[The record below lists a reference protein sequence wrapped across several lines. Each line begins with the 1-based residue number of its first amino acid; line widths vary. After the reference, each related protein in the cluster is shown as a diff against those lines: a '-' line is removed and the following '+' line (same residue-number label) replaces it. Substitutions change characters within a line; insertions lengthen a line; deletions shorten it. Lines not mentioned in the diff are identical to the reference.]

1 MNRRQILKLALL
13 PVAEPLAGA
22 CGSAPAP
29 GGQAFDRFFLPIL
42 RGFLR
47 NSIRTST
54 SYAVCDFPQGTILRA
69 TVAKS
74 GRTYT
79 SVSRM
84 LPAIAAWLAGG
95 REQWIEV
102 EGRRVD
108 LLEVVAATF
117 RNAFDPSHPDYWLP
131 ASPAHSDQRQV
142 ESSVVAWSLWL
153 LRDLVLDRLTP
164 ASRTN
169 VQNWLASCTQVPV
182 RENNWAWFTAVNQAA
197 RISLSERWKE
207 FSGDQV
213 WMRADLEALGKMAAP
228 AEGWYSD
235 SIGHEVYDYYN
246 FWVFHSHFLYWN
258 AMVGRAFPAEAQ
270 PFLERTR
277 LFLARAPYFFGGNGA
292 HVLYGR
298 SLIYRWGVLTPL
310 VLAHAQKLWP
320 QSPNLLRR
328 IVRGNMD
335 YFWQQGAFDESLGK
349 LRETL
354 APDGTPAVREP
365 YVDNGHPY
373 WGMQAFALYSI
384 PRSDP
389 FWEVPEEPLPVEQKD
404 FQTSFKGTRMMLV
417 GTQRSGQV
425 RWLHGSGYFAH
436 PEYSDKYG
444 KFSYSSHFPFNISP
458 ENNLCTWD
466 EMLVFHNIETG
477 VLGARAGQERGE
489 LLPDGV
495 VQAWWAELE
504 GIRIRV
510 TSRIQLVGEFER
522 RRHVVEIP
530 DESVHLRIDAVEG
543 SYPLGLG
550 RGESAERQDLS
561 HGVSLRTP
569 GNGALLAGFNVNGYD
584 RINVTESFGKDAS
597 GPVNLISPR
606 MAVITLRAP
615 LRAGRNVLESMHY
628 ASPNPLPRQEIIR
641 QAMNL
646 MGAPIAEV
654 FAVPSNESG

>member
-13 PVAEPLAGA
+13 PVAGPFAGT
-22 CGSAPAP
+22 P
-29 GGQAFDRFFLPIL
+29 GRRPRPDGAAFDRFFLPIL

-47 NSIRTST
+47 NSIRTSP
-54 SYAVCDFPQGTILRA
+54 SFAVCDFPQGTILRG

-95 REQWIEV
+95 GERKIEV
-102 EGRRVD
+102 EGRRLD

-131 ASPAHSDQRQV
+131 ASAAHSDQRQV

-153 LRDLVLDRLTP
+153 VRDLVLDRLTP
-164 ASRTN
+164 GSRTN

-182 RENNWAWFTAVNQAA
+182 RENNWAWFTAVNHAA
-197 RISLSERWKE
+197 RLALSERWKE

-228 AEGWYSD
+228 GEGWYTD

-258 AMVGRAFPAEAQ
+258 AMAGSTFAAEAQ

-310 VLAHAQKLWP
+310 VLSYAQKLWP
-320 QSPNLLRR
+320 HSPGLLHR
-328 IVRGNMD
+328 IVRGNLD
-335 YFWQQGAFDESLGK
+335 YFWQQGAWDESNGK
-349 LRETL
+349 LQETL
-354 APDGTPAVREP
+354 SPEGTPAVREP

-384 PRSDP
+384 PRNDP
-389 FWEVPEEPLPVEQKD
+389 FWKAPEEPLPIEQKN
-404 FQTSFKGTRMMLV
+404 FQVRFEGTRMMLV

-425 RWLHGSGYFAH
+425 RWLHGSSYFAH
-436 PEYSDKYG
+436 PEYRDKYA

-466 EMLVFHNIETG
+466 EMLVFHNVEKG

-495 VQAWWAELE
+495 LQVWWAELE
-504 GIRIRV
+504 NFRIRV
-510 TSRIQLVGEFER
+510 TSRIQIAGEFER
-522 RRHVVEIP
+522 RRHVVDFPE
-530 DESVHLRIDAVEG
+530 DAGHLRIDAVEG

-550 RGESAERQDLS
+550 QGESAEREVLS
-561 HGVSLRTP
+561 HSVLLRSP
-569 GNGALLAGFNVNGYD
+569 NSGAFLAGFKMSGYD
-584 RINVTESFGKDAS
+584 RIDVVESFGKDAS

-615 LRAGRNVLESMHY
+615 LRPGRNVLESLHY
-628 ASPNPLPRQEIIR
+628 ASPRPLPRLEILR
-641 QAMNL
+641 QALNL

-654 FAVPSNESG
+654 FAGPSSESG